1 MDAPSLAILIALP
14 VLLLVAAFCA
24 SAETALFS
32 LTFQDR
38 VRLKKLAPGAA
49 VCATRLL
56 NRPGELLVSLL
67 FVNMMSTTLY
77 FVLTSLLLLQ
87 ADAPWIGAAISIV
100 NLVVMTV
107 GAEVVSKMLA
117 AKRRV
122 EFARVLAAPT
132 LLLVRGMGPLRIF
145 LDRGIIAPLSR
156 LLLPP
161 HADRQSDLTPD
172 ELAALL
178 GGGAAGGS
186 GGAGGGSGGAGG
198 AGADGHIDFGE
209 REVLRQVIH
218 MGGVRVR
225 ELMLP
230 RVEIEWL
237 DERAAPAEVRDLAA
251 RTRLTRIPVC
261 RGVGTATGLDAE
273 VLGMLDVK
281 FYLARWAAAARPDTF
296 ALTPYLGAVRFV
308 PANAAL
314 DDLLDQMR
322 SSGAK
327 AALCVDEH
335 GAVLGL
341 VSLRDLVRRLIA
353 ELSGSEE
360 SMAER
365 AGVEQIDTGRWL
377 VPGRLSARDW
387 GEMFGLPIDRR
398 VSTVAGVVYA
408 LLGRVPVE
416 GDSVQIQNVRLTV
429 KEVSGRVVE
438 LVEAAIVSAAHGADA
453 GFGEPEQEQ
462 QQA

>member
-178 GGGAAGGS
+178 GGGAASGS
-186 GGAGGGSGGAGG
+186 GVGAVGAAGGV
-198 AGADGHIDFGE
+198 GADGHIDFGE

-237 DERAAPAEVRDLAA
+237 DERAAPAEVRELAA

-261 RGVGTATGLDAE
+261 REVGAATGLDAE

-438 LVEAAIVSAAHGADA
+438 LVEAAIVSAAHGAES
-453 GFGEPEQEQ
+453 GFGDGT
-462 QQA
+462 QAGEGGAA

>member
-1 MDAPSLAILIALP
+1 MDALTFPILIALP
-14 VLLLVAAFCA
+14 VLLLAAAFCA
-24 SAETALFS
+24 SAETALFT

-38 VRLKKLAPGAA
+38 VRLKKLAPRAA
-49 VCATRLL
+49 AATARLL
-56 NRPGELLVSLL
+56 DRPGELLVSLL

-77 FVLTSLLLLQ
+77 FVLTSLLLL
-87 ADAPWIGAAISIV
+87 DSPAPWIGAAISVV
-100 NLVVMTV
+100 NLVIMTV
-107 GAEVVSKMLA
+107 GAEVVCKMLA

-122 EFARVLAAPT
+122 EFARLLAAPT

-156 LLLPP
+156 LLLPA
-161 HADRQSDLTPD
+161 HAGRATDLTPD

-178 GGGAAGGS
+178 GATAAS
-186 GGAGGGSGGAGG
+186 TPAGGGGGG
-198 AGADGHIDFGE
+198 DGHIDFGE

-237 DERAAPAEVRDLAA
+237 DEHAAPALVRDLAE

-261 RGVGTATGLDAE
+261 RAVGSAIGLDGE

-281 FYLARWAAAARPDTF
+281 FYLARWVGAGRPDTF
-296 ALTPYLGAVRFV
+296 PLTPYLGAVRFV

-314 DDLLDQMR
+314 DDLLEEMR

-335 GAVLGL
+335 GACLGL

-360 SMAER
+360 SLAER
-365 AGVEQIDTGRWL
+365 AGVEQIETGRWL

-408 LLGRVPVE
+408 LLGRVPIE

-429 KEVSGRVVE
+429 KEVRGRVVE
-438 LVEAAIVSAAHGADA
+438 LVEAAIVSGAHGADP
-453 GFGEPEQEQ
+453 GFGEPQQEP
-462 QQA
+462 A